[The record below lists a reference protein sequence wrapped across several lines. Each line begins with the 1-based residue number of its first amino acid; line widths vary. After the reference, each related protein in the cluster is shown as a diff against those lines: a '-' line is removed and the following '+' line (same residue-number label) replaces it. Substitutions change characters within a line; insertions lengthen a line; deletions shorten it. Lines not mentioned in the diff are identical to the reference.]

1 MTNTNTSLL
10 TDLPDWTL
18 IAVNGPDAGNFLQ
31 NLLTNHVLNLQ
42 IGEQHLSGFCTAKG
56 RLIASCW
63 VSHPATDLYHLWV
76 SADLAVD
83 FAKRLSMYRLR
94 SKVEITP
101 IDAAFKITGEFSQ
114 SPLLPSLLSF
124 CNLPA
129 VLYGEKLYQRRLL
142 LTPIAE
148 LDTTINH
155 TLWSILEVHSGI
167 PRITHKTQ
175 DLFVPQMINF
185 ESLGGIDF
193 KKGCYPGQEIVA
205 RSQYLG
211 TIKRRLK
218 IALMPTDASYACD
231 IQPGT
236 ELFSESDPDQACGVV
251 VLASLDEEGQSY
263 CLQIELKLS
272 EIAAPLF
279 FKLPNSSHSAALK
292 VIDPPYPLITI

>member
-18 IAVNGPDAGNFLQ
+18 IAVSGPDAGNFLQ

-63 VSHPATDLYHLWV
+63 VSHPAEDLYHLWV

-101 IDAAFKITGEFSQ
+101 IEAAFKISGEFSQ
-114 SPLLPSLLSF
+114 SPLLPSSSSF

-129 VLYGEKLYQRRLL
+129 VLYDEKLYQRRLL

-148 LDTTINH
+148 LDTSSNH

-218 IALMPTDASYACD
+218 IALMPTDASYAYD

-236 ELFSESDPDQACGVV
+236 ELFSESDPDQASGVV
-251 VLASLDEEGQSY
+251 VLASLDEKGQSY

-279 FKLPNSSHSAALK
+279 FKLPNSQHSAALT

>member
-42 IGEQHLSGFCTAKG
+42 IGDQHLSGFCTAKG

-63 VSHPATDLYHLWV
+63 VSHPAKDHYHLWV
-76 SADLAVD
+76 SADLVVD

-94 SKVEITP
+94 SKVEINP
-101 IDAAFKITGEFSQ
+101 IENAFKITGELSQ
-114 SPLLPSLLSF
+114 GPLLPTSSNF

-129 VLYGEKLYQRRLL
+129 VLYEDTLYQRRLL
-142 LTPIAE
+142 LTPISE
-148 LDTTINH
+148 LNPTSNH
-155 TLWSILEVHSGI
+155 ILWSILEVQSGI

-218 IALMPTDASYACD
+218 IALMPKDTASAYE

-251 VLASLDEEGQSY
+251 VLASLDQTGQRY
-263 CLQIELKLS
+263 CFQIELKLS
-272 EIAAPLF
+272 EIDAPLF
-279 FKLPNSSHSAALK
+279 FKLPNSQNSAVLS

>member
-1 MTNTNTSLL
+1 MTNTNTSLF

-18 IAVNGPDAGNFLQ
+18 IAVDGPDAGIFLQ

-42 IGEQHLSGFCTAKG
+42 IGDQHLSGFCTAKG
-56 RLIASCW
+56 RLVASCW
-63 VSHPATDLYHLWV
+63 VSHPATNTFHLWV
-76 SADLAVD
+76 STDLAID
-83 FAKRLSMYRLR
+83 FAKKLSMYRLR

-101 IDAAFKITGEFSQ
+101 LEATFKISGELSLG
-114 SPLLPSLLSF
+114 PLLPTALNF

-129 VLYGEKLYQRRLL
+129 VLYGEKLYQRRLIM
-142 LTPIAE
+142 TPVAE
-148 LDTTINH
+148 LNPTSH
-155 TLWSILEVHSGI
+155 HSLWSILEVHSGI
-167 PRITHKTQ
+167 PRITNKTQ

-185 ESLGGIDF
+185 ESLGGVDF

-218 IALMPTDASYACD
+218 IALMSKDTSSADD

-251 VLASLDEEGQSY
+251 VLSSLDETRQNY

-272 EIAAPLF
+272 EMNSPLF
-279 FKLPNSSHSAALK
+279 FKLPNSQHSATLT